1 MARIETLDA
10 RDAAPDQPARPW
22 RQSVGR
28 GLHSKCPACGNGR
41 LFGKFLKPVANCA
54 ACGEDYTHQRADDFP
69 PYIVII
75 LLGHI
80 LAPIAVFVE
89 LAYHPPMWIYMTFG
103 SALIVALALL
113 LLQPVKGGVIA
124 HQWVLRMHGF
134 EGQG

>member
-10 RDAAPDQPARPW
+10 RAAAPNLPVRAW
-22 RQSVGR
+22 RQAIGR
-28 GLHSKCPACGNGR
+28 GLHGKCPACGQGR
-41 LFGKFLKPVANCA
+41 LFGKYLKPVANCA

-89 LAYHPPMWIYMTFG
+89 MTYRPPMWTYMTFG
-103 SALIVALALL
+103 SALIVLLALL

-124 HQWVLRMHGF
+124 HQWALRMHGF
-134 EGQG
+134 EG